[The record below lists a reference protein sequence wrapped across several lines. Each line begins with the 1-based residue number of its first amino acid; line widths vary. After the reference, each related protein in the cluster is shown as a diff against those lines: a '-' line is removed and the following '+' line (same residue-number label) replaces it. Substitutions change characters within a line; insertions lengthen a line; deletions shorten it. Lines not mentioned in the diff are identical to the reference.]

1 MLRAF
6 GMAVMSITSCI
17 VSHKLMVYHMGMHLF
32 QAGSAPFLVLFQAFL
47 SFFFFLV
54 VEHSVSH
61 DEFSGS
67 SVFILLYLYT
77 VPASLAEPQEEA
89 AGSAME

>member
-1 MLRAF
+1 M
-6 GMAVMSITSCI
+6 
-17 VSHKLMVYHMGMHLF
+17 
-32 QAGSAPFLVLFQAFL
+32 
-47 SFFFFLV
+47 
-54 VEHSVSH
+54 SH